1 MMADLFSSLDGCS
14 NFISWG
20 IPLLF
25 PLLFLTSKT
34 WSGALSVAELLE
46 SALPTLPKKHMQPG
60 PAMLK
65 SVLTLVA
72 LVNLMGL
79 VPFVSSPTSSL
90 WFGGTLALVSWGAIL
105 LSGIL
110 HSPKQAFAHLAPSGA
125 PWVLLPF
132 LILIETIS
140 ILIRPLT
147 LTVRLVANI
156 SAGHIVMSLIANL
169 LSSLSG
175 VSGVLVALLSVAYF
189 LFEIFVCVIQA
200 YIFTLLLG
208 LYMEEHP

>member
-1 MMADLFSSLDGCS
+1 MADLFSSLDGCYS
-14 NFISWG
+14 FISWG
-20 IPLLF
+20 VPMLF
-25 PLLFLTSKT
+25 PLLFLTST
-34 WSGALSVAELLE
+34 MWAGSVSLAELVQM
-46 SALPTLPKKHMQPG
+46 ALPAQPKKSLYPG
-60 PAMLK
+60 PLILK
-65 SVLTLVA
+65 SVLTLIL

-79 VPFVSSPTSSL
+79 VPFVSSPSSSL
-90 WFGGTLALVSWGAIL
+90 WFGGTLALVCWGGIL
-105 LSGIL
+105 LSGFFF
-110 HSPKQAFAHLAPSGA
+110 SPKQAVAHLAPSGA
-125 PWVLLPF
+125 PWALLPF

-156 SAGHIVMSLIANL
+156 SAGHIVMGLVANL

-175 VSGVLVALLSVAYF
+175 AGAALVAMLSVGYF